1 MIKSKEDYLYYLEC
15 DKIALKKKTKRPRYK
30 HDIIWIYQRLLRR
43 CEYIENCKHGFWWHF
58 IGKYYKFKYVVLSQK
73 LGFSIGFNVIG
84 PGLCLEHYGTILIHQ
99 DAIVG
104 ENCRILQG
112 VTIGSDVEDKAPK
125 IGNNVFIAAGAKV
138 LGGIRIADGVCIGAN
153 AVVIKDILEPN
164 ITVGGIP
171 ARKISDNNSDKY
183 IIKATEIAR
192 EQ

>member
-1 MIKSKEDYLYYLEC
+1 M
-15 DKIALKKKTKRPRYK
+15 
-30 HDIIWIYQRLLRR
+30 
-43 CEYIENCKHGFWWHF
+43 
-58 IGKYYKFKYVVLSQK
+58 
-73 LGFSIGFNVIG
+73 
-84 PGLCLEHYGTILIHQ
+84 
-99 DAIVG
+99 
-104 ENCRILQG
+104 QG